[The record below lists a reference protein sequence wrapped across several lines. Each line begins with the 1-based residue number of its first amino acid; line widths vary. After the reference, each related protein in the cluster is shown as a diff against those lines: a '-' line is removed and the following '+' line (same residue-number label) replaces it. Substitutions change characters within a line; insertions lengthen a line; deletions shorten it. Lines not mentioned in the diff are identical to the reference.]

1 MVKLVLRGLAVVGV
15 VKELVEYLE
24 QLKKNLLGL
33 ILIKNFLKITIYVLK
48 KC

>member
-24 QLKKNLLGL
+24 DL
-33 ILIKNFLKITIYVLK
+33 
-48 KC
+48 